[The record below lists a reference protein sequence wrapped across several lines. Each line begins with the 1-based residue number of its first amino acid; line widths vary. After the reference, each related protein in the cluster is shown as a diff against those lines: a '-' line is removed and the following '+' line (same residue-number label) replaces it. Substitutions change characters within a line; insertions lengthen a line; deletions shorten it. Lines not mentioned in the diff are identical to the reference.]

1 VKIFCVLAASLAV
14 LGPAAAPSR
23 ADDPKPR
30 NLPPMDEASRE
41 WLESPGAAAFGKW
54 LAKSLELD
62 PKRPEW
68 LDMFADILQG
78 SQLGPRDGWFRRAVA
93 QTRFEG
99 PALAAKYDKD
109 GDFALGRGEFPG
121 TSEDFARLDRDG
133 NGVIRGDDIVW
144 PEHALAPSPGSSLYF
159 EADADSDGR
168 VTREELVAFFDR
180 ADSDGLGF
188 LSLDDLKRVLPMP
201 GAPRPSPAGA
211 PPMRDEGPD
220 KATLIRG
227 LFQQEIGSL
236 QPGPSVG
243 ETAPEFTLRKA
254 DGSGTVTLSEQ
265 LGEKPVVLVFGNIT
279 CGPFRSQA
287 GNVEKLYRRY
297 KDRANFVMV
306 YVREA
311 HPTDG
316 WRMLSNE
323 RAEVR
328 LDQPK
333 SFEERVGVAQTCQ
346 RKLGFDMPFVVDT
359 IDDAVGGMYSGMP
372 SRLYVI
378 DRDGKVAYKSGRGPF
393 GFKPAEMEQAL
404 IWTLTEQAVAE
415 REAEKAAEA
424 TAEAS
429 VGSEGG
435 AGGTPAPQPGAE
447 DGSEGG
453 AGGTPAPQPAAA
465 ESAIEEVD
473 DAADEDDAAAAPRA
487 PVLENEEAYRR
498 LAIVKGDDEAT
509 APRLPIWARALAGP
523 LPRAT
528 AAMLALDE
536 AHRTRNPLD
545 PVLRAAARWM
555 VARANRSPYAMATAE
570 RDLREAGATEAAI
583 ARLRAG
589 DLTDFDAVGRDALAL
604 AEQLTLDGS
613 SVTDEAVAGLIEAIG
628 PEKVVAL
635 VLLVAHGNF
644 QDRLLLSLG
653 VTAEPG
659 GALAPVAVAL
669 DRQAAVEVPAR
680 VRPETADA
688 APPGPLRIDDPEWTG
703 VDLNALR
710 VELEG
715 QKARPGRIRVPTF
728 EEVMAK
734 LPASAAPARPVKIQ
748 WSLVCMGYQP
758 ELASAW
764 SANTGAF
771 AVDARQDRVFEESLF
786 WVVTRSIR
794 CFY

>member
-1 VKIFCVLAASLAV
+1 MKNPWVLAVSLAV
-14 LGPAAAPSR
+14 LGPAAAWSR
-23 ADDPKPR
+23 GDEPTPR
-30 NLPPMDEASRE
+30 NLPPMDEATRE
-41 WLESPGAAAFGKW
+41 WLESPGAASFGKW
-54 LAKSLELD
+54 LSRSLELD

-121 TSEDFARLDRDG
+121 TSEDFARLDRNGD
-133 NGVIRGDDIVW
+133 GVIRGEDIVW
-144 PEHALAPSPGSSLYF
+144 PEHALAPSPGSMLYF

-168 VTREELVAFFDR
+168 VTREELAAFFDR
-180 ADSDGLGF
+180 TDSDGLGF

-201 GAPRPSPAGA
+201 GTARSGPSGGAGA
-211 PPMRDEGPD
+211 RDAGPD

-297 KDRANFVMV
+297 RDRANFVMV

-316 WRMLSNE
+316 WRMVSND

-378 DRDGKVAYKSGRGPF
+378 DRDGTVAYKSGRGPF

-404 IWTLTEQAVAE
+404 IWTLTEQAVAD

-429 VGSEGG
+429 GGSEGG
-435 AGGTPAPQPGAE
+435 AGGTPAAE
-447 DGSEGG
+447 
-453 AGGTPAPQPAAA
+453 PAAE
-465 ESAIEEVD
+465 ESAIEEVN
-473 DAADEDDAAAAPRA
+473 DAAGEDDAAAAPRA

-498 LAIVKGDDEAT
+498 LAIVKGDEAT

-545 PVLRAAARWM
+545 PMLRAAARWM

-583 ARLRAG
+583 GRLRAG

-653 VTAEPG
+653 VTSEPG
-659 GALAPVAVAL
+659 GALAPVAVTL

-764 SANTGAF
+764 SANTGSF